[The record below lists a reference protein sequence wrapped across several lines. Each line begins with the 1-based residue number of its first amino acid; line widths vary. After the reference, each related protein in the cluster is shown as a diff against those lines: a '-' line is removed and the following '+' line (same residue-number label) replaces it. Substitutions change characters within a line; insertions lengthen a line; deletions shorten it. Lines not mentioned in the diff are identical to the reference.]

1 LDTFTSAKLDNLYPS
16 VLKEMASVLAGLV
29 MLIIMMVWKNETGK
43 VQKKRKKTNAMSTFT
58 KGKLD
63 ASNNYRPVSLK

>member
-1 LDTFTSAKLDNLYPS
+1 
-16 VLKEMASVLAGLV
+16 MASVLAGLV